1 MALLSRIRRRLDNP
15 DENIA
20 SGSGAIGLA
29 GAFSIG
35 IGGIVGGGIFATLG
49 LATVESRGATFLSFI
64 IGGIVA
70 LLTAYSYVKLS
81 IAYPSKGGTVTF
93 LNKAF
98 GPGFFTG
105 TVNVLLV
112 LSYVVLLSVYA
123 FAFANYAAA
132 TFFPKH
138 DYALWH
144 RVLVSA
150 VIVLLALVNFT
161 GPALVERSEGFFNL
175 SKLLIL
181 FVFVVLGFVAGG
193 LTFERMAPSEW
204 VPPPGIIAAGML
216 VFLSYEGF
224 ELIANVSDQ
233 VRDRNRN
240 LPLAYYG
247 SVATAL
253 VFYVLIIFVVLGHMS
268 FESITAS
275 RDYTLSAAAEI
286 FMGKSGF
293 VLLAVGAILATAS
306 AINAGLFGASKLPQ
320 MLARVEEAPSVYLRQ
335 IGGRQPVGL
344 IVISVLVLL
353 IVNFLDLHSLSAA
366 ASAGFII
373 IFFMVN
379 VANAKL
385 ARETGANRRVCVT
398 AAAVCLLALAIMLA
412 EIARNPAHRKD
423 LWFIAGL
430 IVLPAFYQ
438 AVYRCVRYIR
448 LKKGQAE

>member
-1 MALLSRIRRRLDNP
+1 MALLSRIRKRLENP
-15 DENIA
+15 AEDISA
-20 SGSGAIGLA
+20 GTGAIGFL

-49 LATVESRGATFLSFI
+49 LATVESRGATFLSFM
-64 IGGIVA
+64 IGGVVA

-81 IAYPSKGGTVTF
+81 IAFPSKGGTVTF

-105 TVNVLLV
+105 TLNTLLIM
-112 LSYVVLLSVYA
+112 SYVVLLSVYA
-123 FAFANYAAA
+123 YAFATYAAA
-132 TFFPKH
+132 TFFQGP
-138 DYALWH
+138 DYDLWH
-144 RVLVSA
+144 RVLVSSV
-150 VIVLLALVNFT
+150 VILLALVNFA

-181 FVFVVLGFVAGG
+181 LVFVVFGLLASG
-193 LTFERMAPSEW
+193 LTFGRMAPSEW
-204 VPPPGIIAAGML
+204 VSPPDIIAAGML

-233 VRDRNRN
+233 VRDRGRN
-240 LPLAYYG
+240 LPLAFYG
-247 SVATAL
+247 CVATAL

-268 FESITAS
+268 FDAVTAS

-286 FMGKSGF
+286 FMGRAGF

-320 MLARVEEAPSVYLRQ
+320 MLASVQEASTVYLDKYK
-335 IGGRQPVGL
+335 GRQPAGL
-344 IVISVLVLL
+344 IVITILVLL
-353 IVNFLDLHSLSAA
+353 IVNFLKLHSLSAA
-366 ASAGFII
+366 ASAGFIM

-385 ARETGANRRVCVT
+385 ARETGSSRRVSVI
-398 AAAVCLLALAIMLA
+398 AAAVCLAALAIMLTQ
-412 EIARNPAHRKD
+412 IAHDPANRKD

-430 IVLPAFYQ
+430 IVLPALYQ
-438 AVYRCVRYIR
+438 AFYRGIKYIR
-448 LKKGQAE
+448 SLKNGT

>member
-20 SGSGAIGLA
+20 GGTGAIGLP

-49 LATVESRGATFLSFI
+49 LATVESRGATFLSFL
-64 IGGIVA
+64 IGGLVA

-105 TVNVLLV
+105 TINVLLV

-123 FAFANYAAA
+123 FAFATYAAA
-132 TFFPKH
+132 TFFPRA
-138 DYALWH
+138 DYELWH

-150 VIVLLALVNFT
+150 VIVLLALVNFA
-161 GPALVERSEGFFNL
+161 GSALVERSEGFFNL

-181 FVFVVLGFVAGG
+181 FVFVVFGFLAGG
-193 LTFERMAPSEW
+193 LTFGRMAPSEW
-204 VPPPGIIAAGML
+204 VPAPSIIAAGML

-233 VRDRNRN
+233 VRDRERN
-240 LPLAYYG
+240 LPIAFYG

-286 FMGKSGF
+286 FMGRPGF

-320 MLARVEEAPSVYLRQ
+320 MLARVEEAPPVYLRQ
-335 IGGRQPVGL
+335 YRGRRPVGL
-344 IVISVLVLL
+344 IVISILVLL

-379 VANAKL
+379 AANAKL
-385 ARETGANRRVCVT
+385 ARDTGSSRRVSVT
-398 AAAVCLLALAIMLA
+398 AAAVCLVALAIMLA
-412 EIARNPAHRKD
+412 ETALSPENRKD

-430 IVLPAFYQ
+430 IVFPALYQ
-438 AVYRCVRYIR
+438 AVYRGIRYIR
-448 LKKGQAE
+448 THKG

>member
-1 MALLSRIRRRLDNP
+1 MAFLSRIRKRLEHP
-15 DENIA
+15 DEAIS
-20 SGSGAIGLA
+20 SGSGAIGFL

-49 LATVESRGATFLSFI
+49 LATVESRGATFISFI

-81 IAYPSKGGTVTF
+81 VAYPSKGGTVTF

-105 TVNVLLV
+105 TLNTLLV
-112 LSYVVLLSVYA
+112 MSYVVLLSVYA

-132 TFFPKH
+132 TFFPRA
-138 DYALWH
+138 DYDLWH

-150 VIVLLALVNFT
+150 VVVLLALVNFS
-161 GPALVERSEGFFNL
+161 GPALVERSEGFFNF

-181 FVFVVLGFVAGG
+181 FLFVVLGFLAGG
-193 LTFERMAPSEW
+193 LTFVRMAPSEW
-204 VPPPGIIAAGML
+204 VSPPSIVAAGML

-233 VRDRNRN
+233 VRDRDRN
-240 LPLAYYG
+240 LPLAFYG

-268 FESITAS
+268 FDAIKAS
-275 RDYTLSAAAEI
+275 RDYTLSAAAEL
-286 FMGKSGF
+286 FMGRPGF
-293 VLLAVGAILATAS
+293 VLLAAGAILATAS

-320 MLARVEEAPSVYLRQ
+320 MLARVEEAPPVYLRQ
-335 IGGRQPVGL
+335 YRGRQPVGL
-344 IVISVLVLL
+344 IVITVLVLL
-353 IVNFLDLHSLSAA
+353 IVNFLSLHSLSAA

-379 VANAKL
+379 LAGAKL
-385 ARETGANRRVCVT
+385 AQVTGASRRVSLA
-398 AAAVCLLALAIMLA
+398 AAAVCLIALVIMLA
-412 EIARNPAHRKD
+412 ETARNPEHRED

-430 IVLPAFYQ
+430 VVLPALYQ
-438 AVYRCVRYIR
+438 AIYRVVRYIR
-448 LKKGQAE
+448 LKKGQA